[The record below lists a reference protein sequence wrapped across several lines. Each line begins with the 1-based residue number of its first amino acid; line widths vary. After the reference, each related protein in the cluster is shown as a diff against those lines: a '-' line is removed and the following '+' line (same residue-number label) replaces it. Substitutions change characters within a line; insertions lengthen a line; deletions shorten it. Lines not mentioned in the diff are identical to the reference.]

1 MNLRKIRVNRNLK
14 VQEVSDY
21 LCCLPS
27 DYSRYE
33 NGKREP
39 SIDVLLKL
47 SQLYGVSVD
56 YLSGNDGAFDTS
68 ITKNEANM
76 IEAMRHAD
84 ERAQRDAL
92 VLLKL
97 HKVTK

>member
-1 MNLRKIRVNRNLK
+1 MNLRKIRINRNLK

-27 DYSRYE
+27 VYSRYE

-56 YLSGNDGAFDTS
+56 FLIGNDGAFDTS
-68 ITKNEANM
+68 ITKHEANM